1 MATAFDGLGMGMLG
15 SERQYIKGGGPLSE
29 AAKGLKDFAIVS
41 AIQKSG
47 LQEYLNKMGAKSDQA
62 VPPPQNANAAVN
74 PALPPAPV
82 PLIPETPAPVMQADP
97 LQIQSDKAF
106 GIQSS
111 ITPNLFEPRN
121 TAQDQVAM
129 QMQVSEPPTN
139 VGQQQMGKDIPQK
152 SGGIDMGTILSLAK
166 FFI

>member
-15 SERQYIKGGGPLSE
+15 SERQYIKGGGPISE

-62 VPPPQNANAAVN
+62 VPPPADASAAIN
-74 PALPPAPV
+74 PAAPPAPV
-82 PLIPETPAPVMQADP
+82 PFTPEAPVVAPMQADP
-97 LQIQSDKAF
+97 LQNQADKAF

-111 ITPNLFEPRN
+111 ITPNLFQPRD
-121 TAQDQVAM
+121 TAQDQTAM
-129 QMQVSEPPTN
+129 QMQVSAPPTN
-139 VGQQQMGKDIPQK
+139 VGQQQMGKDIPK
-152 SGGIDMGTILSLAK
+152 GGGIDMRTILSLAK

>member
-47 LQEYLNKMGAKSDQA
+47 LQEYLNKMGAKGDQA
-62 VPPPQNANAAVN
+62 VPPPEGASAAVN

-82 PLIPETPAPVMQADP
+82 PFIPEAPAPVMQADP
-97 LQIQSDKAF
+97 LQNQADKAF

-111 ITPNLFEPRN
+111 ITPNLFQSRD

-139 VGQQQMGKDIPQK
+139 VGQQQMGKDIPK
-152 SGGIDMGTILSLAK
+152 GGGLDMGTILSLAK

>member
-47 LQEYLNKMGAKSDQA
+47 LQEYLNKMGAKGDQA
-62 VPPPQNANAAVN
+62 VPPPEGASAAVN

-82 PLIPETPAPVMQADP
+82 PFIPEVQAPVMQADP

-139 VGQQQMGKDIPQK
+139 VGQQQMGKDIPK
-152 SGGIDMGTILSLAK
+152 GGGLDMGTILSLAK